1 MTQWAPVASVLKHR
15 RPRRQLP
22 PQHLRVMMKGSR
34 WKKCIMKK
42 WALECQMRPPLHPP
56 PAPDRHGAG
65 ITQASN
71 RRRGWWKRTG
81 LRRARGGGLCP
92 RRPAAA
98 ADPGASLASVRGSTE
113 DCIQLHQHKNTAAVG
128 RGYWR
133 KWEVKLLLGL
143 SYIVMYYV
151 SLYWKYN
158 KTSNSLTRLGH
169 TFIKFINGP
178 KIMS

>member
-15 RPRRQLP
+15 RPRRHLQQLP

-42 WALECQMRPPLHPP
+42 WASECPMRLPLHPH
-56 PAPDRHGAG
+56 PAPDRRGAG

-92 RRPAAA
+92 RRPAAAA

-143 SYIVMYYV
+143 TYIVMYV
-151 SLYWKYN
+151 SLYSKYS
-158 KTSNSLTRLGH
+158 KTSQD
-169 TFIKFINGP
+169 KV
-178 KIMS
+178 